1 MILHEA
7 ARVDRRP
14 IGAVQFVFE
23 HAQHR
28 RLLATVVSG
37 VGYSADGTWVV
48 KN

>member
-7 ARVDRRP
+7 ACVGRRS

-28 RLLATVVSG
+28 RLLATVVSS
-37 VGYSADGTWVV
+37 VGYSADETLVV

>member
-7 ARVDRRP
+7 ARVGRRS

-28 RLLATVVSG
+28 RLLAMVVSG
-37 VGYSADGTWVV
+37 VGYSADGTLVA